1 MIIYIGRL
9 RLNSFRIHDEFRW
22 NRWYADNET
31 ARRAVRIKFSIL
43 SANFATN
50 HRAQF
55 LTNNTRQRE
64 KRQRKITKTKKKNR
78 KHRRKRQRRGSKDEK
93 NSTSKRFRQPFARH
107 YLHDRLPS
115 PLSLAFLFFHFYSS
129 PAPLSLV
136 NTRPDER
143 AIFNR
148 CNEFPRANCPR
159 IWQLELGHE
168 SYTQRM
174 PDISLNFHGDAFKF
188 QGNGSRCLSANPVV
202 LIADISLVA
211 ARDKVP
217 RGLGYCK
224 IYRPIRFHLAEFCSK
239 RMDGGSQVSGCE
251 EFPRVDFAV
260 IFTIFQHRCRE
271 SRISTV
277 HRYRWAD
284 ANPSN
289 PSFDYP
295 ILELL
300 T

>member
-1 MIIYIGRL
+1 MIRRQWNGASRGSYKIFNSIG
-9 RLNSFRIHDEFRW
+9 EFRDQPSSTIP
-22 NRWYADNET
+22 NKQYAR
-31 ARRAVRIKFSIL
+31 ARKKAK
-43 SANFATN
+43 
-50 HRAQF
+50 
-55 LTNNTRQRE
+55 
-64 KRQRKITKTKKKNR
+64 KDCKKKKKNR

-115 PLSLAFLFFHFYSS
+115 PLSLAFLFFHFYCS

-143 AIFNR
+143 TIFNR
-148 CNEFPRANCPR
+148 PNEFPRANCPR

-174 PDISLNFHGDAFKF
+174 PDISLNFHRDAFKF

-202 LIADISLVA
+202 LIADISLA
-211 ARDKVP
+211 ATRDKVP

-251 EFPRVDFAV
+251 EFPRVDFAL
-260 IFTIFQHRCRE
+260 IFTIFRHRCRE
-271 SRISTV
+271 LRISTV
-277 HRYRWAD
+277 
-284 ANPSN
+284 
-289 PSFDYP
+289 
-295 ILELL
+295 L
-300 T
+300 TGIVGPMQIIATWVSIIRFCNF